1 MSGSKKK
8 DSGDDIGT
16 RAPSDW
22 ARIGPYALVSLI
34 AFLLAAGL
42 LFLLVFRAQSLTQF
56 TLIGHVFYVL
66 LVVLGLCAAAFL
78 FGVLKSVGELRGRY
92 LGWQLELGGPIVA
105 CALVVWGGFQLAPS
119 APPLALT
126 IFVHGLAGLQD
137 TVLRNSGNVIL
148 DLGSDRRREH
158 IGDKGEATF
167 PQVPAAFRGRAVPV
181 SVDAPYEAVPKTL
194 TLDSET
200 VYLEVRHKSGTIA
213 GLVQNEGESPRPVEG
228 AILLI
233 GGLRAVSGP
242 DGQFQFTIPGDLW
255 RPELNLSVSASGFA
269 PAHQTVVPDSNPV
282 TVVLKKARN

>member
-1 MSGSKKK
+1 
-8 DSGDDIGT
+8 
-16 RAPSDW
+16 
-22 ARIGPYALVSLI
+22 
-34 AFLLAAGL
+34 
-42 LFLLVFRAQSLTQF
+42 
-56 TLIGHVFYVL
+56 
-66 LVVLGLCAAAFL
+66 
-78 FGVLKSVGELRGRY
+78 
-92 LGWQLELGGPIVA
+92 
-105 CALVVWGGFQLAPS
+105 
-119 APPLALT
+119 
-126 IFVHGLAGLQD
+126 
-137 TVLRNSGNVIL
+137 
-148 DLGSDRRREH
+148 
-158 IGDKGEATF
+158 
-167 PQVPAAFRGRAVPV
+167 
-181 SVDAPYEAVPKTL
+181 VPKTL

>member
-8 DSGDDIGT
+8 HSGDDIGT

-126 IFVHGLAGLQD
+126 IFVHGPAGLQD

>member
-1 MSGSKKK
+1 
-8 DSGDDIGT
+8 
-16 RAPSDW
+16 
-22 ARIGPYALVSLI
+22 
-34 AFLLAAGL
+34 
-42 LFLLVFRAQSLTQF
+42 
-56 TLIGHVFYVL
+56 
-66 LVVLGLCAAAFL
+66 
-78 FGVLKSVGELRGRY
+78 
-92 LGWQLELGGPIVA
+92 
-105 CALVVWGGFQLAPS
+105 VVWGGFQLAPS

-126 IFVHGLAGLQD
+126 IFVHGPAGLQD